1 MPKNHIFL
9 IPTLMFGVF
18 ALLTMELGAMG
29 IIPIIAQTYQIS
41 VADAGWVVSI
51 FALIVALCGPI
62 LPTFFT
68 KYDAK
73 KILIICLS
81 IFATSSFLSAFCT
94 NFILLLIL
102 RALPAFFHP
111 IYLAFAFSIAQNSL
125 SPDQAPKAVSKIF
138 MAISAGMTL
147 GVPLTSYVASY
158 TNLAVSFIFFAIL
171 HAIALLATIMIIP
184 SQKQTQKSSQKEQ
197 FKAFKNP
204 IVWICSL
211 IVIAFFG
218 AMFGFYSY
226 MSEFLLNV
234 SNLSFTFISVLLLV
248 YGFGNVLGNS
258 IAGKVLVKSPEATL
272 KIVPLLF
279 IALYLALFFSGETQ
293 IFVTTLLAILG
304 IVAGV
309 GSNMSHF
316 IITQPLPQSK
326 EFANGLYI
334 STANIGTTLGT
345 FLCGL
350 FISFN
355 GSRFGVLASVL
366 LSIFGIVLLLIRTR
380 LLEQK
385 ETNGLDNH

>member
-1 MPKNHIFL
+1 
-9 IPTLMFGVF
+9 
-18 ALLTMELGAMG
+18 
-29 IIPIIAQTYQIS
+29 
-41 VADAGWVVSI
+41 
-51 FALIVALCGPI
+51 
-62 LPTFFT
+62 
-68 KYDAK
+68 
-73 KILIICLS
+73 
-81 IFATSSFLSAFCT
+81 
-94 NFILLLIL
+94 
-102 RALPAFFHP
+102 
-111 IYLAFAFSIAQNSL
+111 
-125 SPDQAPKAVSKIF
+125 
-138 MAISAGMTL
+138 
-147 GVPLTSYVASY
+147 
-158 TNLAVSFIFFAIL
+158 
-171 HAIALLATIMIIP
+171 
-184 SQKQTQKSSQKEQ
+184 
-197 FKAFKNP
+197 
-204 IVWICSL
+204 
-211 IVIAFFG
+211 
-218 AMFGFYSY
+218 

-380 LLEQK
+380 LLKQK